1 MRNYVELIKLVT
13 EFPFSLKILCK
24 NEILYYFV
32 AAYSNIRSALKM
44 FFDKFELSL
53 QRLSL
58 RLEQAMNILQVFE
71 NFMFI
76 YSINLSGNKYLSWFG
91 RNP

>member
-1 MRNYVELIKLVT
+1 MFFFKAI
-13 EFPFSLKILCK
+13 
-24 NEILYYFV
+24 
-32 AAYSNIRSALKM
+32 YSNIRSALKM

-58 RLEQAMNILQVFE
+58 KLEQALCILKIFE

-76 YSINLSGNKYLSWFG
+76 YSINLSGIIINDEYLILVYFLKKII
-91 RNP
+91 